1 MNLTGWVFFFFFK
14 EKRGYNLDW
23 KWKGDDLGGVVRIN
37 IVKYNVEI
45 SQRINNIYIF
55 LRGI

>member
-1 MNLTGWVFFFFFK
+1 MNLTGWVFFFK

-55 LRGI
+55 KRYLNI